1 MQIRGPLQA
10 DPAQSW
16 NQQDQ
21 GADLQAARKN
31 AMKRKL
37 GQPIRDPDRLERL
50 PGPKNRRRHKTASQ
64 KDNGQVGENFAK
76 GRKFAAMGH

>member
-1 MQIRGPLQA
+1 
-10 DPAQSW
+10 
-16 NQQDQ
+16 
-21 GADLQAARKN
+21 
-31 AMKRKL
+31 MKRKL

-50 PGPKNRRRHKTASQ
+50 PGPKNRWRHETTGQ